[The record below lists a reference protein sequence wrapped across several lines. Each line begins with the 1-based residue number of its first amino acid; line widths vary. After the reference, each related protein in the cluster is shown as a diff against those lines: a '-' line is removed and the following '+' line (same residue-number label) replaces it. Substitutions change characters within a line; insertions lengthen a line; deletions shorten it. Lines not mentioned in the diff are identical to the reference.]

1 MDATTR
7 CKKESNIEPNAEF
20 QTKLTIARII
30 FFDEVPL
37 NRSTACLLN
46 QLLMLLLL
54 EIESNLLEPYY
65 LDLALGCSFIP
76 CYLKG

>member
-1 MDATTR
+1 
-7 CKKESNIEPNAEF
+7 
-20 QTKLTIARII
+20 
-30 FFDEVPL
+30 
-37 NRSTACLLN
+37 
-46 QLLMLLLL
+46 MLLLL